1 MVLSPASGA
10 EAPGGDSDC
19 YKFSSPSSCAALS
32 RQAAGVK
39 PVPTLLAMMRHFS
52 FS

>member
-1 MVLSPASGA
+1 MVVSPAPGA
-10 EAPGGDSDC
+10 ETPGGDIGC
-19 YKFSSPSSCAALS
+19 YKFSPSNWSALS
-32 RQAAGVK
+32 RHAAGVK

>member
-1 MVLSPASGA
+1 LSPGPGA
-10 EAPGGDSDC
+10 KVPGGDTDC
-19 YKFSSPSSCAALS
+19 YKFSPSSCAALS
-32 RQAAGVK
+32 RHATGVK